1 MAVLRAA
8 RSYRG
13 QRVFRCPHHWNQ
25 SESGRSP
32 SNSAE
37 WNVPLPA
44 AVQNSIP
51 AFDSRVSG
59 SSGPPSCLS
68 LMDRDFV
75 ALILLAGAAIFAA
88 LVVAQ
93 YYGIVHIQVL
103 SDLSAFVHADD

>member
-1 MAVLRAA
+1 MERASSCC
-8 RSYRG
+8 RSE
-13 QRVFRCPHHWNQ
+13 FN
-25 SESGRSP
+25 SG
-32 SNSAE
+32 
-37 WNVPLPA
+37 L
-44 AVQNSIP
+44 
-51 AFDSRVSG
+51 DSRVSG

-103 SDLSAFVHADD
+103 SDLSAFVNADD